1 MIPIDAIAVVTPHGR
16 YERIMRS
23 PKETSHCGHRTA
35 TNEIA
40 WRRDTKKRAD
50 FEIPHLVC
58 NACMINWMAAFVAG
72 KQKEATA

>member
-40 WRRDTKKRAD
+40 WRRDTKNGRTSRSRTW
-50 FEIPHLVC
+50 C
-58 NACMINWMAAFVAG
+58 
-72 KQKEATA
+72 ATPA